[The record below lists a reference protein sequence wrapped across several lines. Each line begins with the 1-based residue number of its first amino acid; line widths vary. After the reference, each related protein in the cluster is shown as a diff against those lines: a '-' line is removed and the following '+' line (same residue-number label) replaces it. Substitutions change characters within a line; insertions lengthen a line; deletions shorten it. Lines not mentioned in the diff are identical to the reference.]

1 MVLAKIAAAVAP
13 EFGQS
18 VETSVGTVG
27 KLEGELERSTVD
39 TNSSRK
45 QSVPGR
51 FVDGNGNIKF
61 VSLIVARPCTIFCFV
76 LGLCLIITIALFNIV
91 FSQGMPFTPD
101 DHTYDLH
108 DARSR
113 AYDSLRLARE
123 NVTLTF
129 EAANAEDII
138 GTGGGTERGD
148 DDEGPVRIQDNI
160 GDVTYWIFEAK
171 TEDGLFTAG
180 GLNLIRS
187 VEEMFL
193 QDSTYAEYCLLEYSM
208 NGNEEVSQCR
218 RPTSVT
224 NIFYASKWNSTL
236 AKEVIAELTRENIQL
251 FNSLAACVQKN
262 LLCDFV
268 PAGTTYEDKAFV
280 RNLGIKI
287 LTMMMQWDGEGDLN
301 EDVDE
306 VSTLMASLSELYA
319 MAPFVNFYFDGNFT
333 MANPVSKYSRSIIY
347 WGSPL
352 DGTQSDGSNARESS
366 REVLKQ

>member
-1 MVLAKIAAAVAP
+1 MVLSSVAVHP
-13 EFGQS
+13 EC
-18 VETSVGTVG
+18 EKSVGTSDNAVG
-27 KLEGELERSTVD
+27 LRT
-39 TNSSRK
+39 
-45 QSVPGR
+45 QSV
-51 FVDGNGNIKF
+51 FVDGKGNIKF
-61 VSLIVARPCTIFCFV
+61 VNAIVARPVPIFCSV

-123 NVTLTF
+123 NVTMAF
-129 EAANAEDII
+129 RVANAENSGGIE
-138 GTGGGTERGD
+138 GTVGGD
-148 DDEGPVRIQDNI
+148 DEEDPVRIQENL
-160 GDVTYWIFEAK
+160 GDLTYWIFEAK
-171 TEDGLFTAG
+171 TEEGLFTEG
-180 GLNLIRS
+180 GINLIRS
-187 VEEMFL
+187 VEEKFL
-193 QDSTYAEYCLLEYSM
+193 QDSKYAEYCLLEYSM
-208 NGNEEVSQCR
+208 NGDEEVSQCR

-236 AKEVIAELTRENIQL
+236 AKEVIAELTNENIQL

-262 LLCDFV
+262 VLCDFV

-280 RNLGIKI
+280 RKMGIKI
-287 LTMMMQWDGEGDLN
+287 LTMMMHWDGEGFLN
-301 EDVDE
+301 QDVDE

-319 MAPFVNFYFDGNFT
+319 VAPFVNFYFDGNFT
-333 MANPVSKYSRSIIY
+333 MANPVAAYSRSIIY

-366 REVLKQ
+366 RNMLKQ